1 VHVNI
6 NVQSVHGASG
16 HHVDHTTLEG
26 IDIVPVTQSA
36 HDAPVEDTA
45 TLSVTMDLQDTVAPP
60 PPPEGRSMDVV
71 ADSHQLQ
78 QGADTEGEEHPEIA
92 ATVYR
97 GDPAEDAD
105 VPPAPDQELATS
117 ASSQEPAS
125 EPEQPP
131 PAPGHLA
138 PYLTM
143 VGAEDGGNGAQQPG
157 SDASAPYLE
166 AIGVTPDTANTAGQ
180 PDAAAA
186 DHTVAVPDHDPF
198 AAPDQTE
205 DQVQAIEGTPGEEA
219 PVEQPI
225 LPDADLDTQH
235 HG

>member
-1 VHVNI
+1 
-6 NVQSVHGASG
+6 
-16 HHVDHTTLEG
+16 
-26 IDIVPVTQSA
+26 
-36 HDAPVEDTA
+36 
-45 TLSVTMDLQDTVAPP
+45 MDDL
-60 PPPEGRSMDVV
+60 
-71 ADSHQLQ
+71 ADQHQAQ
-78 QGADTEGEEHPEIA
+78 QGAEGEEHPEIA

-97 GDPAEDAD
+97 GHPAEDAD

-117 ASSQEPAS
+117 ASSHEPAP

-131 PAPGHLA
+131 AAPGHLA

-143 VGAEDGGNGAQQPG
+143 VGAEDGGNGGQQPA
-157 SDASAPYLE
+157 SDAVAPYLE
-166 AIGVTPDTANTAGQ
+166 AIGVTPETATPGQADAG
-180 PDAAAA
+180 AA
-186 DHTVAVPDHDPF
+186 DHAAPVPDHDPF